1 VSGLARLMAGPDR
14 TINVLRLFTLTRPAW
29 SVEEAAAALA
39 VSESSAYRYFAV
51 LTEAG
56 LLTPAAHGS
65 YVLGPAVIQYDRQ
78 IQLTDPLLRTAKP
91 VMARLLQFA
100 PPHTTILLC
109 RMFRQTVLC
118 IHEIVA
124 TPGTARVSYERGRP
138 MPLFRGATS
147 KIMLP
152 YLPPRELRRVYD
164 SDPVGAAAIGASW
177 ADFRQAI
184 KRLRKAGYAV
194 THGEVDPGNIG
205 IGVAL
210 LDDSKRPIGSLSYVI
225 PDSEERAVVRLLPL
239 VVGGAREI
247 ETELQNGT

>member
-1 VSGLARLMAGPDR
+1 LAGPDR
-14 TINVLRLFTLTRPAW
+14 AINVLRLFTLNRPAW
-29 SVEEAAAALA
+29 TVEEAASVLG

-91 VMARLLQFA
+91 VMAQLLQFA
-100 PPHTTILLC
+100 PPHTTVLLC
-109 RMFRQTVLC
+109 RLFRQTVLC
-118 IHEIVA
+118 IHEIA
-124 TPGTARVSYERGRP
+124 ETPGTARVSYERGRP

-164 SDPVGAAAIGASW
+164 GDPAGAAAMGASW
-177 ADFRQAI
+177 AEFRAAI
-184 KRLRKAGYAV
+184 TRMRKAGYAV
-194 THGEVDPGNIG
+194 THAEIDPGNIG
-205 IGVAL
+205 IGVAI
-210 LDDSKRPIGSLSYVI
+210 LDDTRRPIGSLSYVI
-225 PDSEERAVVRLLPL
+225 RESEERAVARLLPL
-239 VVGGAREI
+239 VVSGAREI
-247 ETELQNGT
+247 EQGLQTGT

>member
-1 VSGLARLMAGPDR
+1 MAGPDR
-14 TINVLRLFTLTRPAW
+14 TIAVLKLFTLARPAW
-29 SVEEAAAALA
+29 SVEAVAAALD
-39 VSESSAYRYFAV
+39 VSDSSAYRYFAV

-65 YVLGPAVIQYDRQ
+65 YVLGPAIIQYDRQ
-78 IQLTDPLLRTAKP
+78 VQLTDPLLQTAKP

-109 RMFRQTVLC
+109 RLFRQTVLC

-152 YLPPRELRRVYD
+152 YLPPRELRRAYD
-164 SDPVGAAAIGASW
+164 SDPAGAAAIGASW
-177 ADFRQAI
+177 AEFRKAVTAM
-184 KRLRKAGYAV
+184 RKAGHAV
-194 THGEVDPGNIG
+194 THAEVDPGNIG
-205 IGVAL
+205 IGVAI
-210 LDDSKRPIGSLSYVI
+210 LDDSRRPVGSLSYVI
-225 PDSEERAVVRLLPL
+225 PQSEEPAVVRLVPL
-239 VVGGAREI
+239 VISGAREI
-247 ETELQNGT
+247 ERVLQTGRSPHEA

>member
-1 VSGLARLMAGPDR
+1 MAGPDR
-14 TINVLRLFTLTRPAW
+14 TINVLKLFTLARPAW
-29 SVEEAAAALA
+29 TVEEAAAALG

-56 LLTPAAHGS
+56 LLTPASHGS
-65 YVLGPAVIQYDRQ
+65 YVLGPAMIQYDRQ

-109 RMFRQTVLC
+109 RLFRQTVLC

-152 YLPPRELRRVYD
+152 YLPPRELRRVYEA
-164 SDPVGAAAIGASW
+164 DPAGAAAMGATW
-177 ADFRQAI
+177 AEF
-184 KRLRKAGYAV
+184 RKATAKMRKVGHAV
-194 THGEVDPGNIG
+194 THAEVDPGNIG
-205 IGVAL
+205 IGVAI
-210 LDDSKRPIGSLSYVI
+210 LDDNRRPIGSLSYVI
-225 PDSEERAVVRLLPL
+225 RESEEREVVRLLPL

-247 ETELQNGT
+247 EQELQTGV